1 MFYHNFGSK
10 MTSIE
15 KKEVVKKTVIELL
28 EEDDEFEV
36 NLSVPK
42 KYLLLFLFIIIFIH
56 YPYI

>member
-1 MFYHNFGSK
+1 